1 MRSTDCK
8 EGDILGQLAWII
20 PVSIVGGILLLGVL
34 LLIVAKCILMTIVS
48 HHTLIDLHLCGAQS
62 YYVSAI
68 SFLSSIMIG
77 GQ

>member
-1 MRSTDCK
+1 MCSTDCK
-8 EGDILGQLAWII
+8 EGDILDQLVWII
-20 PVSIVGGILLLGVL
+20 PVSIGVL

-62 YYVSAI
+62 YHVSAI

-77 GQ
+77 CQ

>member
-1 MRSTDCK
+1 MCSTDCK
-8 EGDILGQLAWII
+8 EGDILGQLVWII

-68 SFLSSIMIG
+68 SLSSIMIG
-77 GQ
+77 CQ